1 MSKIVKYKKEILAIA
16 IVLILLISLS
26 YAYFTLTLNGTKN
39 VVLKTSTLSVTLDD
53 STASGINLDNAE
65 PLSEED
71 GLKTTAYTFTI
82 TNNGTLVS
90 DYSIYLDDT
99 DLETG
104 ETRIDDSAI
113 RYELIKNSTSLP
125 SALLSSA
132 GTNPNRILNSG
143 IITVGKTDTYTL
155 RVWVDYDAGNDEQG
169 KVLRTK
175 LRVVAGQVNS
185 MKASD
190 ILFNANYLGHNGAI
204 NTTDT
209 DETFITGTNPNNYVW
224 YSGKLWRAVAKNTT
238 DNSVKLVTQWD
249 ISAVPYNANGN
260 PAFSGSYEE
269 QWLNDTGSDGFLG
282 TLYNYNN
289 YIKTDSSWNAT
300 LDATALGSITKPA
313 NTTLVTDAVGL
324 LNMYEYQMSY
334 TGATYGTGYLNNT
347 LGWWTL
353 TPYSASYLCLIYNGS
368 ADSNGPSIALGARPS
383 INLKSNVIISGGS
396 GIETDPYTLEGDT
409 SAATNDLLNTRKS
422 GEYVTFDGGSYRIVD
437 VEDSTTQLVSS
448 EPLKVSGN
456 FTTHVFDTS
465 SLVVYT
471 PTSSTNIGYYLN
483 NDWYNNISST
493 YQAMIVDGT
502 WYLGTVG
509 DANYSLSKCTT
520 AGINCTKNATS
531 VTAKVGLLRLG
542 EELSGQFNIGFSADS
557 SLTGLT
563 TNYWLLT
570 PYYAS
575 NVRNVNNGGDANGYS
590 STFAGG
596 VRPSINIKSDVKITG
611 GLGTKQS
618 PYTISE

>member
-1 MSKIVKYKKEILAIA
+1 MNIWKYKKEIVAMA
-16 IVLILLISLS
+16 IVLILLLSLS
-26 YAYFTLTLNGTKN
+26 YAYFTLTLNGTKD
-39 VVLKTSTLSVTLDD
+39 VVVKSGTLILNLDD
-53 STASGINLDNAE
+53 SSATGITLENAQ
-65 PLSEED
+65 PISEED

-82 TNNGTLVS
+82 TNNGTLIS

-125 SALLSSA
+125 SALLSTT
-132 GTNPNRILNSG
+132 GTNPNRIINSG
-143 IITVGKTDTYTL
+143 TIATGVTDTYTL
-155 RVWVDYDAGNDEQG
+155 RVWIDYNATNDSQG

-175 LRVVAGQVNS
+175 LRVVAGQS
-185 MKASD
+185 KALGLANAV
-190 ILFNANYLGHNGAI
+190 IFNATNIGANGAI

-224 YSGKLWRAVAKNTT
+224 YSGKLWRAVAKNTS

-249 ISAVPYNANGN
+249 ISAVPYNASAT
-260 PAFSGSYEE
+260 AFSGSYME

-282 TLYNYNN
+282 TLYNYTN

-300 LDATALGSITKPA
+300 QTTATTKPT
-313 NTTLVTDAVGL
+313 NTTMVTDVVGL
-324 LNMYEYQMSY
+324 LNMYEYTMSY
-334 TGATYGTGYLNNT
+334 IGATYGTGYLNNG
-347 LGWWTL
+347 LYWWTL
-353 TPYSASYLCLIYNGS
+353 TPYSASRVRHVYFSGGANYNSPTYAIGV
-368 ADSNGPSIALGARPS
+368 RPS
-383 INLKSNVIISGGS
+383 INLKSSVIISGGS
-396 GIETDPYTLEGDT
+396 GTETDPYTLSGDT

-448 EPLKVSGN
+448 EPLKVGGS
-456 FTTHVFDTS
+456 FTTKAFDS
-465 SLVVYT
+465 SSTTTVLYT

-483 NDWYNNISST
+483 NDWYNSISST

-509 DANYSLSKCTT
+509 YANYSLSKCTT
-520 AGINCTKNATS
+520 AGINCTKNQTN

-542 EELSGQFNIGFSADS
+542 EELSGQFNTYSNNTS
-557 SLTGLT
+557 
-563 TNYWLLT
+563 YWLLT
-570 PYYAS
+570 PYSAS
-575 NVRNVNNGGDANGYS
+575 YVRIVNSSGSANYYS
-590 STFAGG
+590 PTNAVG
-596 VRPSINIKSDVKITG
+596 VRPSINLKSSVKITG
-611 GLGTKQS
+611 GAGTKS
-618 PYTISE
+618 NPYTIG